1 MTDDLKKMYK
11 TIVDE
16 HFPPR
21 MEIAFIDENGRQY
34 YVRYASR
41 RQQNQR

>member
-1 MTDDLKKMYK
+1 MADDLKKMYK

-21 MEIAFIDENGRQY
+21 MEIAFIDETGRQTLFFEK
-34 YVRYASR
+34 VL
-41 RQQNQR
+41 